1 MSATELFEQAKTLP
15 LAERIELADQIWD
28 SIAEEG
34 HDPDLTPDQLA
45 ELERRAEALRKNPD
59 EGIPWEEVRADAKKR
74 YGWKESFRE

>member
-34 HDPDLTPDQLA
+34 HDPDLTPEQLA
-45 ELERRAEALRKNPD
+45 ELERRAEALRKNPH
-59 EGIPWEEVRADAKKR
+59 EAIPWEKVRADAKK
-74 YGWKESFRE
+74 